1 MLTVSLLWCTVS
13 VSVGLPTLLWLASA
27 VVQCEIAQT
36 SREASLPIQNRNQVL
51 ASLQR
56 LEEQHVLLTEH
67 PTGLTV

>member
-1 MLTVSLLWCTVS
+1 MS
-13 VSVGLPTLLWLASA
+13 VSVGLPTEASA
-27 VVQCEIAQT
+27 VVQCETAQT
-36 SREASLPIQNRNQVL
+36 SGEASPPIQSKNQGL